1 MSGLNVGTIARRVH
15 AGAAMVFVLV
25 GAIGPVLAADHAIF
39 VTSPGQPLNVGD
51 AMLAATAYHDSG
63 AYDRDLALVARQAG
77 QWIAE
82 RAPSARRPALVLD
95 VDDTSLSNWEVIVR
109 DDFGRPIGGPCDLAL
124 DAPCGWAAWD
134 QLGRD
139 PAILPTLQVFQQAR
153 ALGVTVFFITGRPE
167 SQSQA
172 TTA

>member
-1 MSGLNVGTIARRVH
+1 MSGINVGTIVRRVH

-25 GAIGPVLAADHAIF
+25 GAIGSVLADDRAIF

-63 AYDRDLALVARQAG
+63 AYDRDLALVARRAG

-82 RAPSARRPALVLD
+82 RAPLARRPALVLD

-124 DAPCGWAAWD
+124 DAPCGWAGTA
-134 QLGRD
+134 R
-139 PAILPTLQVFQQAR
+139 PARSSAGTRKSRRRANWAR
-153 ALGVTVFFITGRPE
+153 RARPSSWE
-167 SQSQA
+167 ASRSISA
-172 TTA
+172 